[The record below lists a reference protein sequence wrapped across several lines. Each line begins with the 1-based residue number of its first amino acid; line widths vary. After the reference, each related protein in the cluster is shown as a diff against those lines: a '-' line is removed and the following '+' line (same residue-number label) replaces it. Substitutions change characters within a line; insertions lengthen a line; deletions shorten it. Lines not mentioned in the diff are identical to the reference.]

1 MSIISLDLS
10 TKSTGFAIFD
20 EANLIDFGCITASS
34 TDVIKR
40 IQKITLELNKIFTNN
55 SNIEKV
61 IVEEVR
67 PENNQYGVGNLHTH
81 KVLMWL
87 QASIAF
93 MLHDQFPKVKIE
105 YVYPNEW
112 RAGCGIHTGRG
123 IKREE
128 LKAADIKFAYDTY
141 MVKVNDDIADA
152 IGIGHAFVNKLDNE
166 INWE

>member
-1 MSIISLDLS
+1 MQIMSLDLS
-10 TKSTGFAIFD
+10 TKSTGWAVFD
-20 EANLIDFGCITASS
+20 GTHLTDYGCITASS

-40 IQKITLELNKIFTNN
+40 IKKITLELSKILTLYP
-55 SNIEKV
+55 NIEKV

-87 QASIAF
+87 QASIIF
-93 MLHDQFPKVKIE
+93 MLHDNYPKTQIE

-112 RAGCGIHTGRG
+112 RAACGIHTGRG
-123 IKREE
+123 IKREK
-128 LKAADIKFAYDTY
+128 LKIADIQFVADVYHIR
-141 MVKVNDDIADA
+141 VNDDIADS
-152 IGIGHAFVNKLDNE
+152 IGIGHAFVNQLDNE